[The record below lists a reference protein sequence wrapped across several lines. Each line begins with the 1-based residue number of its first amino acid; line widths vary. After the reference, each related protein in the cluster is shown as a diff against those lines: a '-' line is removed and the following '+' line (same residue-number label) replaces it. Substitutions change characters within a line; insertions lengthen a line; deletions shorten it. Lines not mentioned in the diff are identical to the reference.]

1 MRGLKFFVI
10 AVVLLLSTLSIIYLM
25 YKAKGIERYT
35 ISKDYIGKT
44 YVLYSSKKI
53 ELKDG
58 IEKEDILK
66 FSREALKS
74 LGYSVYTIEFKNRD
88 DFYKKVLKITDKN
101 NQCTFIDICSSEL
114 FINKNTVLLRVFIN
128 DGDYSEGMQYLK
140 GIKNK
145 IGTDNLK
152 INIIADSKSAVI
164 NNFTYNNIGIEFSNK
179 NNFEEVKK
187 ILLEVFTGL

>member
-1 MRGLKFFVI
+1 
-10 AVVLLLSTLSIIYLM
+10 M